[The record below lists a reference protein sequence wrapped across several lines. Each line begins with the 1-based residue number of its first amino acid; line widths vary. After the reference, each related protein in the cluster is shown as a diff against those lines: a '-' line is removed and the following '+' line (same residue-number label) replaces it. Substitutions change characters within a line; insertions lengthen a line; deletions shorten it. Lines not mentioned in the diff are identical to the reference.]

1 MSVRQLMLELSK
13 FDGQLDVMV
22 VTSKPAALMQIDA
35 VEETDPEKETR
46 IVVLKCEGPSAW

>member
-1 MSVRQLMLELSK
+1 MLELSR

-35 VEETDPEKETR
+35 VEETEKETR